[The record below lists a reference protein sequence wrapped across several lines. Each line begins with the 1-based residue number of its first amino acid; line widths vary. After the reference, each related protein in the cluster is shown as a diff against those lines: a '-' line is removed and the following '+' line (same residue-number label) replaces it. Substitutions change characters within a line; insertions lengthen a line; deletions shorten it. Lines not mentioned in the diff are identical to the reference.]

1 VRGRR
6 SINPAGIKHILVRGV
21 NWVGDA
27 VMTLPALEAL
37 KEAFAWSEV
46 TVMAKPWVAP
56 IYAYHPVVDQILA
69 YEKEEEGLK
78 GLTQTVRSIRR
89 IRENP
94 FDLAVLF
101 QNAFEAAL
109 LAFLGGVPLRVGY
122 NTDGRGLLLTHRVVR
137 GKDLLKIHQTE
148 YYLSLVRGLGIE
160 AENRIPNLH
169 VSQADRHAAE
179 AVLLKHGIHDGDFLL
194 GVGPGAVFGGAK
206 RWPAERFARI
216 GDMAGR
222 EWGARTLIFGSGK
235 EAAICGRVREE
246 MQGPALDLGGRTS
259 LGVAMALIEQC
270 AFFVANDSG
279 LMHIAAALG
288 VPTVAIF
295 GPTDPVATGPRGP
308 YTAIVQHDTAC
319 APCLRPECTEDHA
332 CMLGIRPEEVWE
344 AMTRLRVFVCNFSAT
359 CEEVSPWGSLPK
371 GCKNRI
377 QLLGTAARL

>member
-1 VRGRR
+1 MDP
-6 SINPAGIKHILVRGV
+6 INPTSRVIPPKARGYRAINPQGIKQILVRGV

-27 VMTLPALEAL
+27 VMTLPALEAI
-37 KEAFAWSEV
+37 KEGFASSEV

-56 IYAYHPVVDQILA
+56 IYAYHPAVDRILV
-69 YEKEEEGLK
+69 YGKQEEGLK
-78 GLTQTVRSIRR
+78 GLAHTVLSIRR
-89 IRENP
+89 IRENR

-122 NTDGRGLLLTHRVVR
+122 STDGRGLLLTHRVVR
-137 GKDLLKIHQTE
+137 SKELLKIHQTE
-148 YYLSLVRGLGIE
+148 YYLSLVRRGLGIE
-160 AENRIPNLH
+160 AENRVPNVR
-169 VSQADRHAAE
+169 VSRADRDAAG
-179 AVLLKHGIHDGDFLL
+179 AMLLKHGIDAGDFLL
-194 GVGPGAVFGGAK
+194 GLGPGAVFGGAK

-216 GDMAGR
+216 GDMAGQ
-222 EWGARTLIFGSGK
+222 EWGARTLIFGSSK
-235 EAAICGRVREE
+235 EAAICSRVQEE

-279 LMHIAAALG
+279 LMHIAAALK

-308 YTAIVQHDTAC
+308 YVAIVRHETAC
-319 APCLRPECTEDHA
+319 APCLRPECTEDHT

-344 AMTRLRVFVCNFSAT
+344 TMRRLR
-359 CEEVSPWGSLPK
+359 EES
-371 GCKNRI
+371 R
-377 QLLGTAARL
+377 